1 MNDFKALKYN
11 DIIRVFMHR
20 REIQRERVVKEHTL
34 FYVLEGAID
43 INEQGN
49 ITTLH
54 SGECAFIRRDHR
66 VRLCHHTGNEGAPH
80 RSMAFNFPH
89 KLLMQYWHTLKKRD
103 LPRDAKGLAASVLK
117 IPARPDVKSL
127 FQSFMPYFDFSLEP
141 DEEWIK
147 LKLAEGIQAILRTD
161 ENVYAS
167 LFDFT
172 TLWRTDIMTYMEENY
187 KYNLSVQELA
197 HYTGRSL
204 STFKRDFKKVCDIT
218 PEKWIVNRRLEEA
231 YKLLKANQL
240 QVQEVAMEVGFT
252 NLSYFS
258 RAFKDKYGISPSQV
272 DSDHLL

>member
-20 REIQRERVVKEHTL
+20 REIQHERVVKEHTL
-34 FYVLEGAID
+34 FYVIEGAID
-43 INEQGN
+43 INEQGH

-89 KLLMQYWHTLKKRD
+89 KLLMQYWHTLNKRD
-103 LPRDAKGLAASVLK
+103 LPRDAKGMAASVLK

-161 ENVYAS
+161 QNVYAS

-187 KYNLSVQELA
+187 KYNLSMEELA

-204 STFKRDFKKVCDIT
+204 STFKRDFKKVCDMT
-218 PEKWIVNRRLEEA
+218 PEKWMVNRRLEEA
-231 YKLLKANQL
+231 IKLLHDTSMQI
-240 QVQEVAMEVGFT
+240 QEVAMEVGFT
-252 NLSYFS
+252 NLSHFS
-258 RAFKDKYGISPSQV
+258 RAFKEKYGLSPSEFIC
-272 DSDHLL
+272 SSGK

>member
-43 INEQGN
+43 INEQGQ

-54 SGECAFIRRDHR
+54 NGECAFIRRDHR

-89 KLLMQYWHTLKKRD
+89 KLLMQYWHTLNKRD
-103 LPRDAKGLAASVLK
+103 LPRDAKGMTTSVLK

-127 FQSFMPYFDFSLEP
+127 FQSFMPYFDFSIEP

-161 ENVYAS
+161 KNVYAS

-172 TLWRTDIMTYMEENY
+172 ALWRTDILAYLEENFR
-187 KYNLSVQELA
+187 YNLSVEELA

-204 STFKRDFKKVCDIT
+204 STFKRDFKKVCDLT

-231 YKLLKANQL
+231 YQLLKTEQL
-240 QVQEVAMEVGFT
+240 PVQDVAMEVGFT
-252 NLSYFS
+252 NLSHFS
-258 RAFKDKYGISPSQV
+258 RAFKEKFGVPPSQ
-272 DSDHLL
+272 LAAILG